1 LGETRKESYD
11 EEKQKNLAEN
21 YSLSLSLSLHI
32 LDGEAPIL
40 KAKQKVKDDDKSAA
54 DHPAKVPKV
63 LAQQLDEFS

>member
-1 LGETRKESYD
+1 V
-11 EEKQKNLAEN
+11 KQGRRVMMKRSKRILQKIT
-21 YSLSLSLSLHI
+21 LSLSLSLHI